1 MHVNPAIQSHL
12 LPKQTAAKIDA
23 VARQLEGQF
32 AQLLIKSMRDA
43 SFGDALFPGENKLF
57 HEMHDAQLAK
67 ALTQGNGLGIAQ
79 LVAKQLQGQSTPAL
93 PVTTRGANPVAIPLT
108 TAAKKVAERFS
119 SHTPEQFV
127 ATIWQHAKRAA
138 RELGVDAR
146 ALVAQ
151 AALET
156 GWGQRGIN
164 HADGRSSHNLFGI
177 KAGGWNGE
185 RVNTNTHEYRGGIR
199 NNESA
204 EFRSY
209 ASPADSFADYV
220 RLLKTNP
227 RYRKAL
233 QAGSSVRKFA
243 RTLQQAGYATD
254 PHYAEKISAIA
265 GGATLK
271 RALAAVEA
279 QHTAARGIT
288 PNN

>member
-1 MHVNPAIQSHL
+1 MHVNPAIQSHP
-12 LPKQTAAKIDA
+12 LPKNTATKIDA

-79 LVAKQLQGQSTPAL
+79 LVAKQLQRQSAAPVPVVN
-93 PVTTRGANPVAIPLT
+93 PVTKTVSAATR
-108 TAAKKVAERFS
+108 KVAEGFS
-119 SHTPEQFV
+119 AHTPEQFV

-177 KAGGWNGE
+177 KASGWNGE
-185 RVNTNTHEYRGGIR
+185 RVNANTHEYRGGVR
-199 NNESA
+199 NNETA

-220 RLLKTNP
+220 RLLKTSP

-233 QAGSSVRKFA
+233 QAGNNVREFA
-243 RTLQQAGYATD
+243 SNLQQAGYATD
-254 PHYAEKISAIA
+254 PDYAEKISAIA

-279 QHTAARGIT
+279 QHTAVRGIAA
-288 PNN
+288 N

>member
-1 MHVNPAIQSHL
+1 MHVNPAIQSHP
-12 LPKQTAAKIDA
+12 LPKQTAAKIDE

-57 HEMHDAQLAK
+57 HEMRDAQLAK

-79 LVAKQLQGQSTPAL
+79 LVAKQLQGQSAA
-93 PVTTRGANPVAIPLT
+93 PVPVVNHVTKTVSAATR
-108 TAAKKVAERFS
+108 KVAERFS

-156 GWGQRGIN
+156 GWGQRSIN

-177 KAGGWNGE
+177 KASGWNGE
-185 RVNTNTHEYRGGIR
+185 RVNAHTHEYRGGIC

-233 QAGSSVRKFA
+233 QAGSSAREFA